1 MANPNIISAN
11 NIYGGTDYLTPS
23 STSTVVLLAN
33 AASSSKVYKIE
44 SIIAVNSSTGSAANA
59 NVAIYTNG
67 SVAQGSAPSGGTA
80 YPIAS
85 SLSVPAAASMVITDK
100 TTSFYLK
107 ENTSVTIATGTAN
120 ILTFVIA
127 YEDIS

>member
-1 MANPNIISAN
+1 MANPNILSAN
-11 NIYGGTDYLTPS
+11 NLYGGTDYLTPS

-44 SIIAVNSSTGSAANA
+44 SIIAVNSNTGSAANA
-59 NVAIYTNG
+59 NVAIYTDG
-67 SVAQGSAPSGGTA
+67 SVAQNSAPTGGTS

-85 SLSVPAAASMVITDK
+85 SLSVPATASMVITDK

-107 ENTSVTIATGTAN
+107 ENTSVTISSSVAN
-120 ILTFVIA
+120 SLTFVIA

>member
-11 NIYGGTDYLTPS
+11 NIYGGTDYITPS

>member
-1 MANPNIISAN
+1 MANPNILSAN
-11 NIYGGTDYLTPS
+11 NLYGGTDYLTPS

-67 SVAQGSAPSGGTA
+67 SVAQNSAPSGGTS

-107 ENTSVTIATGTAN
+107 ENTSVTISSSVAN
-120 ILTFVIA
+120 SLTFVIA

>member
-80 YPIAS
+80 YPVAS

>member
-1 MANPNIISAN
+1 MANPNILSAN
-11 NIYGGTDYLTPS
+11 NLYGGTDYLTPS

-67 SVAQGSAPSGGTA
+67 SVAQNSAPAGGTS

-85 SLSVPAAASMVITDK
+85 SLSVPATASMVITDK

-107 ENTSVTIATGTAN
+107 ENTSVTIASSVAN
-120 ILTFVIA
+120 SLTFVIS

>member
-33 AASSSKVYKIE
+33 AASSSKVYKVE
-44 SIIAVNSSTGSAANA
+44 SIIAVNSNTSSSANA
-59 NVAIYTNG
+59 NVSIYTNG

-80 YPIAS
+80 YPVSS
-85 SLSVPAAASMVITDK
+85 SLVVPPAASMVITDK
-100 TTSFYLK
+100 TTSFYVK
-107 ENTSVTIATGTAN
+107 ENTSVTVATGTAN
-120 ILTFVIA
+120 NLTFIIS

>member
-33 AASSSKVYKIE
+33 AASSNKVYKIE

>member
-1 MANPNIISAN
+1 MANPNILSAN
-11 NIYGGTDYLTPS
+11 NIYGDTDYLTPS

-44 SIIAVNSSTGSAANA
+44 SIIAVNSSTGSTANA

-67 SVAQGSAPSGGTA
+67 SVAYGSAPAGGTS

-100 TTSFYLK
+100 TTSFYLN
-107 ENTSVTIATGTAN
+107 ENTSVTIASSVAN
-120 ILTFVIA
+120 NLTFIIS

>member
-85 SLSVPAAASMVITDK
+85 SISVPAAASMVITDK